1 MDRRKQP
8 MSLHRRSPGPI
19 PEETARV
26 AHASFPKGNTYM
38 QMRDVLGTIYD
49 DARFASLFPSRGRPA
64 EAPWRLALIT
74 VMQFAEGLSDRQAAA
89 AVRAR
94 IDWKYAL
101 GLELTDAG
109 FDFSVLSE
117 FRARLVAG
125 AAAHLLLDTLL
136 MVCNAHGFLKMRGR
150 QRTDSTHVLGAL
162 RMLNRLERVAETLR
176 AALNAVAIA
185 APEWLRDHSPA
196 DWFARYDRRTEEY
209 RLPKGKAAR
218 AAYVTQVGADGLRL
232 LADLFAPS
240 TPVALRQLPMVEIL
254 RQTWIQQYV
263 VIDGQI
269 RLREPTEMPVAAEQL
284 ESPYEPE
291 ARYSTKRDLSWT
303 GYKVHLTETCDAN
316 QPHLVTHVATTIAPA
331 TDVEQLAP
339 IQQGLAEAHRLPAQH
354 LVDGGYIRARNL
366 VASRTEHQIDL
377 IGPIYEDRQW
387 QAKAKTGF
395 DVAHFR
401 VDWNAQLVRCPQG
414 RQSVRWCPT
423 QTARGPM
430 IHVAFS
436 PADCT
441 ACAARPHCTRAATQ
455 PRSLTLQPQAEHEAI
470 QALRQRQHTPA
481 FGVQYA
487 PRAGIEGT
495 LSQGVRTFGLRRSRY
510 RGLAKTHLQHVA
522 TATAINVRRLADW
535 LNEVP
540 PARTRRSRFAA
551 LAAAG

>member
-209 RLPKGKAAR
+209 RGPMGCDSWPTSSRHRRPWLCASYPWSRSSAR
-218 AAYVTQVGADGLRL
+218 PGFSSTSSSTGRSGCGSRRRCRWRPSNSSRPTSRRPGT
-232 LADLFAPS
+232 APS
-240 TPVALRQLPMVEIL
+240 
-254 RQTWIQQYV
+254 
-263 VIDGQI
+263 
-269 RLREPTEMPVAAEQL
+269 
-284 ESPYEPE
+284 
-291 ARYSTKRDLSWT
+291 
-303 GYKVHLTETCDAN
+303 
-316 QPHLVTHVATTIAPA
+316 AT
-331 TDVEQLAP
+331 
-339 IQQGLAEAHRLPAQH
+339 
-354 LVDGGYIRARNL
+354 
-366 VASRTEHQIDL
+366 
-377 IGPIYEDRQW
+377 
-387 QAKAKTGF
+387 
-395 DVAHFR
+395 
-401 VDWNAQLVRCPQG
+401 
-414 RQSVRWCPT
+414 
-423 QTARGPM
+423 
-430 IHVAFS
+430 
-436 PADCT
+436 
-441 ACAARPHCTRAATQ
+441 
-455 PRSLTLQPQAEHEAI
+455 
-470 QALRQRQHTPA
+470 
-481 FGVQYA
+481 
-487 PRAGIEGT
+487 
-495 LSQGVRTFGLRRSRY
+495 
-510 RGLAKTHLQHVA
+510 
-522 TATAINVRRLADW
+522 
-535 LNEVP
+535 
-540 PARTRRSRFAA
+540 
-551 LAAAG
+551 